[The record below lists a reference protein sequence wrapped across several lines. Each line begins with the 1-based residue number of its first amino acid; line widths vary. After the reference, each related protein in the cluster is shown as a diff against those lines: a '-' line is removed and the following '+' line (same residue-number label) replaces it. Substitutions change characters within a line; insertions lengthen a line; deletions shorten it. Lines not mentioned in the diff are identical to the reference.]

1 MILSLSLNLHFS
13 YDVVLVWASLGSSCF
28 GPLLFLDFYVY
39 FLHQVREI
47 SCHYFFKYVFNFLLS
62 LFSFWLPYDV
72 NIGMLKVVLEA
83 PSVIFIFIILFLF
96 VCCSDWVF
104 FAPCITNCWFDSLL
118 HLFYCRFPINYSSFQ
133 SVYDSF
139 LTGFILNFWLVI
151 FYVFLN
157 MVFMFFF
164 MFLKISLSLSTHPLS
179 LLSILLCFELCI

>member
-83 PSVIFIFIILFLF
+83 PSIIFIFIILFLSAVRIGCF
-96 VCCSDWVF
+96 LLLVLLIADLILCFICSS
-104 FAPCITNCWFDSLL
+104 ADSL
-118 HLFYCRFPINYSSFQ
+118 
-133 SVYDSF
+133 
-139 LTGFILNFWLVI
+139 
-151 FYVFLN
+151 
-157 MVFMFFF
+157 
-164 MFLKISLSLSTHPLS
+164 
-179 LLSILLCFELCI
+179 